1 MIIFT
6 LGSLICAIAQQHEIL
21 ILGRIIQGIAAAA
34 LIPGALSLITHAFP
48 VDIERIR
55 IIGIW
60 SSVSALSLIIG
71 PILGGAL
78 VHASGWASI
87 FLINIPIG
95 AITVLLGWY
104 GLSESADP
112 EDVALDPRTINQYL
126 GIRFTNLWFY

>member
-1 MIIFT
+1 MQLQPF
-6 LGSLICAIAQQHEIL
+6 
-21 ILGRIIQGIAAAA
+21 
-34 LIPGALSLITHAFP
+34 IPGALSLITHAFP

-87 FLINIPIG
+87 FLLLIFLL
-95 AITVLLGWY
+95 VLL
-104 GLSESADP
+104 
-112 EDVALDPRTINQYL
+112 QYYL
-126 GIRFTNLWFY
+126 LVWIK